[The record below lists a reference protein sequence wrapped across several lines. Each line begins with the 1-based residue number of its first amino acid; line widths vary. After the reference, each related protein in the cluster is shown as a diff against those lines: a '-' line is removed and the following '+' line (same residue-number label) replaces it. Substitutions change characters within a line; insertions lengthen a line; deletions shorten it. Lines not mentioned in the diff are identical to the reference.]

1 MADMSEK
8 SGFAPLLCDSPRMLV
23 LGSLPGDRSLAED
36 EYYAHPS
43 NRFWKV
49 LAALCGEPLPSCYEA
64 KKRML
69 ARAGILLWD
78 VYASARRMGSM
89 DADIRGGSFNDIAG
103 LLARFPSVGTVV
115 LNGRT
120 AQEAFS
126 RYLSR
131 LPERERHS
139 IAGMRICPV
148 PSTSPANAR
157 YTLAGLVEAWAEAFR
172 GASALF

>member
-1 MADMSEK
+1 MEITQVTHEFKPIFDETSRVLMLGTMPSPK
-8 SGFAPLLCDSPRMLV
+8 SREVGFYYGHPR
-23 LGSLPGDRSLAED
+23 
-36 EYYAHPS
+36 

-78 VYASARRMGSM
+78 VYASARRIGSM

-131 LPERERHS
+131 LPESERHR
-139 IAGMRICPV
+139 IAAMRICPV

-157 YTLAGLVEAWAEAFR
+157 YTLAGLVEAWAEAF
-172 GASALF
+172 GGTSALF